1 MEYKADLIKN
11 CMNADLRS
19 LAGLGYPP
27 KPYNQNA
34 NECMNSTIKGDLR
47 KDTQGKLKM
56 SEKDFVISLEKIVKR
71 QETEVKL
78 ALIGKGEYR
87 LKDEYKHLELSEDLY
102 WRKSARERQCLGS
115 KL

>member
-1 MEYKADLIKN
+1 
-11 CMNADLRS
+11 
-19 LAGLGYPP
+19 
-27 KPYNQNA
+27 
-34 NECMNSTIKGDLR
+34 MNSTIKGDLR

-87 LKDEYKHLELSEDLY
+87 LKDEYKHLTLSEDLY